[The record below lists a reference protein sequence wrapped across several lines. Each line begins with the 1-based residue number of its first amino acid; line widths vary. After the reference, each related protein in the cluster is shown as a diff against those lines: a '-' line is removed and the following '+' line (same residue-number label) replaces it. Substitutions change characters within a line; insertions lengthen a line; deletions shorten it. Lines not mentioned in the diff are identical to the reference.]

1 MASSSSVSVFDNYRF
16 KTAFNEEH
24 YNTIVKNKKVI
35 AECCVDPDDNEY
47 PEVREQIAL
56 RGWRRLAAPK
66 QEISIDLIHEFYAN
80 AIITEEEM
88 EEHGGHTYR
97 SFVRGVPID
106 FSPKNIRTVMR
117 FRAQV
122 QGATIDYETRKEH
135 DQQLDRVLA
144 DLCMPGAT
152 WKLSTGQQRV
162 PIQLR
167 RQELNPIARGWHEIS
182 IHSLIPSS
190 NRSEIP
196 VIRVILIHCIMKG
209 EDVRA
214 EDIIADKMVRMAQG
228 IKEKGKLG
236 FPSTIYKLCKEA
248 GVPLREFRRSKKIQ
262 VEKPIT
268 ARRMESTRLPR
279 PPQHWQQDDDDED
292 QPMPQAEEGNEEGQG
307 YEHDYH
313 HQPEFDHQPEYE
325 HHQDFQEEPQVQQPP
340 LYHVPT
346 YIDQHEKDLH
356 SIETQLQNMMWYQ
369 QQTLENI
376 SKSQVEYM
384 AELREIKGKQQE
396 LYENNDRFYNQ
407 VREEQREMSKE
418 IQQVKNYQV
427 NQTMVDSAR
436 NKAIFDELAAVRSRQ
451 EEFFSNHAN
460 QYNMIR
466 QEQKLLGK
474 EILDVKKYQMSEVTM
489 GSEMQRQLKDW
500 TRNASAR
507 ECYTMWAHQQA
518 NSILVEMSS
527 QRITKQIYDNIDNK
541 RPMFYGLLKSDLPP
555 KDSAPPPSSSND
567 PQNPPK

>member
-1 MASSSSVSVFDNYRF
+1 MASSSSVSVFDNYHF
-16 KTAFNEEH
+16 KTAFNEEL

-35 AECCVDPDDNEY
+35 AECCFDLDDDEY
-47 PEVREQIAL
+47 PEIQ
-56 RGWRRLAAPK
+56 
-66 QEISIDLIHEFYAN
+66 
-80 AIITEEEM
+80 EEM
-88 EEHGGHTYR
+88 EEHGGHTYK
-97 SFVRGVPID
+97 SFVRGVPIN
-106 FSPKNIRTVMR
+106 FSPENIRNVMR

-122 QGATIDYETRKEH
+122 EGATMDFETRKEH

-167 RQELNPIARGWHEIS
+167 RQELNPIARGWHELS

-196 VIRVILIHCIMKG
+196 VIRAILIHCIING
-209 EDVRA
+209 DDVCA
-214 EDIIADKMVRMAQG
+214 EDIIVDKMARIAQG

-236 FPSTIYKLCKEA
+236 VPSTIYKLCKEA
-248 GVPLREFRRSKKIQ
+248 GVPLREFKKTKKIQ
-262 VEKPIT
+262 
-268 ARRMESTRLPR
+268 
-279 PPQHWQQDDDDED
+279 QQDNEDED
-292 QPMPQAEEGNEEGQG
+292 QPMPQAEEGKEEGQG

-325 HHQDFQEEPQVQQPP
+325 HQQDFQEEPQVQQPP

-346 YIDQHEKDLH
+346 YTNQHEKDLH
-356 SIETQLQNMMWYQ
+356 SIETLLQNMMWYQ

-376 SKSQVEYM
+376 NKSQVEYM
-384 AELREIKGKQQE
+384 AELRVIKGKQQE
-396 LYENNDRFYNQ
+396 MYANNDRFYNQ
-407 VREEQREMSKE
+407 VKEEQREMAKE

-436 NKAIFDELAAVRSRQ
+436 NKAIMDELAVVRSRQ

-474 EILDVKKYQMSEVTM
+474 EILD
-489 GSEMQRQLKDW
+489 
-500 TRNASAR
+500 
-507 ECYTMWAHQQA
+507 
-518 NSILVEMSS
+518 
-527 QRITKQIYDNIDNK
+527 
-541 RPMFYGLLKSDLPP
+541 
-555 KDSAPPPSSSND
+555 
-567 PQNPPK
+567 